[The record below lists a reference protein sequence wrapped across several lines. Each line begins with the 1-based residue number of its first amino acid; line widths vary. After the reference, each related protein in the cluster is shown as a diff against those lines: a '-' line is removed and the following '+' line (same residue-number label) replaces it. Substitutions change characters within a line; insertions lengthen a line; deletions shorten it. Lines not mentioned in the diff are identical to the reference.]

1 MKPDY
6 GAIFPMTEL
15 SEHTPYF
22 DQKIFRACSV
32 AKKILI
38 LDSFLS
44 GPDTWGGL
52 KYFKREK
59 QKADRA

>member
-1 MKPDY
+1 
-6 GAIFPMTEL
+6 MTEL

-52 KYFKREK
+52 KYFKKEK